1 MIGYRS
7 KPDGVQHRLKMYLNL
22 CQRLWHSLDLEV
34 RSLLFTLPQSWLS
47 VPLWTYKAWTK
58 ACFPFQRGLHWAQP
72 KVHLHGYPELLT
84 HSSFCFCYRS
94 LSSCDPLIP
103 ICCFR
108 RPPGKTNPRKPP
120 PSASWP
126 HWPPLSA
133 IGSVV
138 TNMAGTNVLMTTAPA
153 PSIMQVHERGPL
165 KHLSRGIWC
174 KTNPSRHKH

>member
-7 KPDGVQHRLKMYLNL
+7 KPDGVQHRLKVYLNF
-22 CQRLWHSLDLEV
+22 CQRLRHSLDLEV
-34 RSLLFTLPQSWLS
+34 RSWCSLHCPSPGYQFLS
-47 VPLWTYKAWTK
+47 E
-58 ACFPFQRGLHWAQP
+58 QP

-153 PSIMQVHERGPL
+153 LSIMQVHEHGPL